1 MHMKNI
7 LLFIVGGILVILYF
21 IFQDDINQKVAP
33 KTPVPTV
40 ETMVVKAY
48 FQNSVSD
55 PALLDCSN
63 VYAVSRTVPKS
74 VEVARVSLEE
84 LLEGPS
90 IDEVTAGYVS
100 SINPGTLLNSI
111 RIEEG
116 VAYVDFSS
124 VLGQAVAGSCR
135 VQSIR
140 AQIDR
145 TLLQLP
151 TVTSVVISIEGET
164 EGILQP

>member
-1 MHMKNI
+1 M
-7 LLFIVGGILVILYF
+7 ILYF
-21 IFQDDINQKVAP
+21 IFQDEINQKVAP
-33 KTPVPTV
+33 KLSTPVV

-48 FQNSVSD
+48 FLNSISD

-74 VEVARVSLEE
+74 VEVARASLQE
-84 LLEGPS
+84 LLKGPS

-100 SINPGTLLNSI
+100 SINPGTVLNSI
-111 RIEEG
+111 NIVEG

-135 VQSIR
+135 VESIR
-140 AQIDR
+140 SQIDS
-145 TLLQLP
+145 TLLQFP
-151 TVTSVVISIEGET
+151 TITSVVISIEGET